1 MKNLVL
7 VFLLFFNLSSPTFAQ
22 EVKKLPLGIPILGK
36 IMKKDIPGYRLRDLR
51 KIRIGMSLRQV
62 ERKLGQKLKL
72 EPEQSGLDYPP
83 ISQDF
88 KITGIKGQDMW
99 LFSLRFYKRQ
109 LYGIFVVYQQRQW
122 ANLKSLLR
130 FVSKELNLRYHWKTL
145 IKSGTLDMNEMYFRK
160 YLIGAMATG
169 VDYTVYIE
177 NKKIMNR
184 LRKQLKA
191 KQPSDSE

>member
-22 EVKKLPLGIPILGK
+22 KVKELSFGIQIPGK
-36 IMKKDIPGYRLRDLR
+36 ILKKDISGYRLRDLR

-72 EPEQSGLDYPP
+72 EPEKPGPDYPP

-88 KITGIKGQDMW
+88 KITSVKGRDMG

-109 LYGIFVVYQQRQW
+109 LYGVFVVYKQRQW

-160 YLIGAMATG
+160 YLIGAMTTG